1 MPALTL
7 GLRDELHLG
16 AGRRGMPGHNMPNLS
31 PTQGQSVTISG
42 ITKDSAGAVLGACNV
57 DLFDTD
63 TDTLQGRGTSD
74 ATTGAYSFSAGAGRT
89 YYVRAWKLGAPDLS
103 GTTVDITVVY
113 A

>member
-16 AGRRGMPGHNMPNLS
+16 GARRGMPAHLSPDLS
-31 PTQGQSVTISG
+31 PTQGQSVLISG

-89 YYVRAWKLGAPDLS
+89 YFVRAWKLGAPDLS